1 MASKHE
7 EVKDAKVD
15 VGACRRAAEA
25 QDPRGDNNPK
35 RRILTYEEI
44 GRKE

>member
-1 MASKHE
+1 MAPKKE

-25 QDPRGDNNPK
+25 QDPRGDNNPH
-35 RRILTYEEI
+35 RRVLTANEVAP
-44 GRKE
+44 K